1 MPRLIGSESALRDVQ
16 RLYRFLADNNSEAA
30 KRAVKAI
37 RASVRVIAQHPEIG
51 RPAEGME
58 PEYREWVIAFGDSGY
73 IALYRYAG
81 ETALIVAVRHQKE
94 VGYF

>member
-1 MPRLIGSESALRDVQ
+1 MPRLIWSESALRDVQ

-37 RASVRVIAQHPEIG
+37 RASVRIIAKHPEIG

-58 PEYREWVIAFGDSGY
+58 PEYREWVINFGDSGY
-73 IALYRYAG
+73 ITLYRYAG

>member
-1 MPRLIGSESALRDVQ
+1 MPRLIWSESALRDVQ

-30 KRAVKAI
+30 KRVVKAI

-73 IALYRYAG
+73 IALYRYEG
-81 ETALIVAVRHQKE
+81 ETALIVAIRHQKE
-94 VGYF
+94 IGYF

>member
-1 MPRLIGSESALRDVQ
+1 MPRLIWSESALRDVQ

-37 RASVRVIAQHPEIG
+37 RASVRIIAQHPEIG

-58 PEYREWVIAFGDSGY
+58 PEYREWVINFGDSGY
-73 IALYRYAG
+73 ITLYRYAG

>member
-1 MPRLIGSESALRDVQ
+1 MPRLIWSESALRDVQ

-37 RASVRVIAQHPEIG
+37 RASVRIIAKHPEIG

-58 PEYREWVIAFGDSGY
+58 PEYREWVINFGDSGY
-73 IALYRYAG
+73 IALYRYEG

-94 VGYF
+94 AGYF

>member
-1 MPRLIGSESALRDVQ
+1 MIWSESALRDVQ

-37 RASVRVIAQHPEIG
+37 RASARVIAQHPEIG

-58 PEYREWVIAFGDSGY
+58 PEYREWVIDFGDSGY

>member
-1 MPRLIGSESALRDVQ
+1 MIWSESALRDVQ

-30 KRAVKAI
+30 KRVVKAI

-73 IALYRYAG
+73 IALYRYEG

>member
-1 MPRLIGSESALRDVQ
+1 LIWSESALRDVQ

-37 RASVRVIAQHPEIG
+37 RASVRIIAQHPEIG

-73 IALYRYAG
+73 IALYRYEG